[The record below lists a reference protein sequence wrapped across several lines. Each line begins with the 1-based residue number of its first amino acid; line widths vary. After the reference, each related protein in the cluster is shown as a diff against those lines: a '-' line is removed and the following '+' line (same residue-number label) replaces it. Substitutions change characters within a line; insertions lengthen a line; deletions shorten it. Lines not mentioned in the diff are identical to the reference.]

1 MLLLLASFL
10 DQSVGSSGSAPL
22 DLKVS
27 MDFTDKHDDEDDD
40 DDDDNDDDDD
50 DDDNDDDDN
59 DDHNDDDDDN
69 DDDNDDD
76 DKDNNDD
83 NNDDDD
89 DNDDDDADDND
100 DDVDDTD
107 DDDDDGY
114 ILKLESGK
122 KPVNIY
128 RLGSQMGRI
137 RVRDTKEG
145 QRIMVLADTGVVIL
159 NQTFGVVYQFAQT
172 CNLTDCLADMGRDGM
187 VGVVRRYEH
196 VLEVYTDGQLTAN
209 KSFPTFDYSHHFMD
223 VAIDPGNKRLVL
235 GYFYQSHPHNV
246 PVQVPCVISY
256 DYTLKQVWQDYCVS
270 GDDDYKTQNMADSR
284 CNQLYYSDV
293 DDKLFMGGYNDG
305 GNTIFNYDPASI
317 AKNHY
322 STKGSSSGDGNS
334 VGTNAVAGGSGG
346 VLVAAQTSGA
356 SIENR
361 DNQTINGQK
370 TAGYG
375 GGDGVLLVVSGDFQ
389 KRLAWH
395 QFHKTTGHSNGVAV
409 AANSVKGKNRV
420 AFLVE
425 SKDAEFLQINQLKGT
440 GHAKGSSLS
449 QTALVLLDI

>member
-1 MLLLLASFL
+1 ANGGAGEQSRLANQSVPHAQQVVVSSLVYGTRNPQRSLSTMWLSMLLLASLL

-27 MDFTDKHDDEDDD
+27 MVTYLG
-40 DDDDNDDDDD
+40 
-50 DDDNDDDDN
+50 
-59 DDHNDDDDDN
+59 
-69 DDDNDDD
+69 
-76 DKDNNDD
+76 
-83 NNDDDD
+83 
-89 DNDDDDADDND
+89 
-100 DDVDDTD
+100 
-107 DDDDDGY
+107 DDGY

-322 STKGSSSGDGNS
+322 STKGLKPMGSKQKPAYDAFVNTYGFHGAHKITFIARLDPKKGGVEEGQSSSGDGNS

-370 TAGYG
+370 TA
-375 GGDGVLLVVSGDFQ
+375 VVSGDFQ

-425 SKDAEFLQINQLKGT
+425 SK
-440 GHAKGSSLS
+440 
-449 QTALVLLDI
+449 